1 MPLALARLLRHGTLL
16 VAVTATVLTAAP
28 AAQAR
33 TAHCGM
39 RIKHD
44 FTLHR
49 NLRNCRG
56 DGLVV
61 VADNVTVNLRG
72 HTIDGR
78 RRRSSVGVRVTG
90 VDGVTV
96 RRGRIK
102 QFGMGVL
109 LVGSTHA
116 RILRNRISGSFD
128 EGIFT
133 DEASSH
139 LFIAHNRISG
149 NGIRSGEPWADGIDA
164 RGDAVRVVSNAV
176 WHNHDDGVDV
186 NGTDLSVFGNL
197 VVGNVHDG
205 IDVDGHDVVVRE
217 NRSRRNGDDGIGV
230 SRLAG
235 NVTIGANT
243 LTRNADLGVQ
253 PVAGT
258 FVDGGG
264 NRALLN
270 GDPRQCVRVV
280 CSG

>member
-1 MPLALARLLRHGTLL
+1 MPLARLLRHGTLL
-16 VAVTATVLTAAP
+16 AAVTASVLVAAP

-90 VDGVTV
+90 VHGVTV

-102 QFGMGVL
+102 QFGMGML
-109 LVGSTHA
+109 LVGTTHA

-139 LFIAHNRISG
+139 LFIAHNRINTS
-149 NGIRSGEPWADGIDA
+149 GIRSGALWADGIDA

-176 WHNHDDGVDV
+176 WHNHDDGIDV

-205 IDVDGHDVVVRE
+205 IDVDGHDALVRR
-217 NRSRRNGDDGIGV
+217 NRSLRNGDDGVGV
-230 SRLAG
+230 SRLATS
-235 NVTIGANT
+235 VTIRDNVLVG
-243 LTRNADLGVQ
+243 NADLGVQ

-264 NRALLN
+264 NRASGN
-270 GDPRQCVRVV
+270 GDTRQCVRVV
-280 CSG
+280 CSR